1 MGKQIIRQPD
11 GRYSIWSSIVDALV
25 MVDCT
30 RDGVLGYFAAEAAR
44 DARNTVQGLLAQIDA
59 GQRAYYQH
67 TLSWED
73 VRKEYE
79 QARQKPRRRSRKRV

>member
-30 RDGVLGYFAAEAAR
+30 RKDVLSYFATEAAA
-44 DARNTVQGLLAQIDA
+44 DARARVGALLAHIDA
-59 GQRAYYQH
+59 GKRAYYQF
-67 TLSWED
+67 TKSWED

-79 QARQKPRRRSRKRV
+79 QAQKPRRRSRKRV